1 MMPVCRRSR
10 LGRSRGIR
18 TVDSQRAPQPWQMLP
33 FWMSELSIPHRRAT
47 GGKERSRGAYTLG
60 AVQGALDVSRL
71 VWAAWAVWQVR
82 TGERLGFSSGGHGG
96 WRDAIPGA
104 LLSCMKHPPLDS
116 AGAVMVDKPRA
127 LFTIR
132 RMNENASA
140 LGKLAKGKPK
150 KLTPEQRAA
159 SADRM
164 RAAQKLRWKNKARQ
178 DQAA

>member
-1 MMPVCRRSR
+1 
-10 LGRSRGIR
+10 
-18 TVDSQRAPQPWQMLP
+18 MLP

-104 LLSCMKHPPLDS
+104 LLSCMKHPRRLILP
-116 AGAVMVDKPRA
+116 MVDKPRA

-150 KLTPEQRAA
+150 RLTEAQRKA

-164 RAAQKLRWKNKARQ
+164 RAAQKLRWKDKARQ
-178 DQAA
+178 GVA